1 MRNNFRKE
9 RVEDMSVDF
18 TNPEVKKYMLD
29 GKFGLEK
36 ESLRVTAEGFLSH
49 TPHPFPDNPNM
60 ERDFCENQT
69 ELITD
74 VQDSVDAAWKQLKEL
89 HEKAVG
95 TLLKQKSGPEYLWP
109 FSNPPY
115 VKGEEDIPI
124 AVYQGK
130 LKRKEEYRKYLA
142 AKYGK
147 KKMLF
152 SGIHFNFSFSDEF
165 LHESYKNAGCD
176 SFQEYKNQIY
186 LELAAKV
193 TRYGW
198 LIVYLTAASPVMDG
212 SYFQDDE
219 LGKTV
224 IKNYASP
231 RCSEIGYWNSFIPA
245 LDYGNMDDYVGSIQ
259 SYIEKGCLREAAELY
274 YPVRLKPAG
283 ENTLEHLKESGV
295 NHIELRML
303 DLNPLSPVGVM
314 KEDLVFIH
322 LLLLYLL
329 AQESSDFERFEQ
341 LMAIKNEKRAA
352 KYEERDIWIETGWN
366 QAVSVRDAALDVLF
380 GMENFFEECGHPEML
395 EAIYFQEEKV
405 LCGEKRYAVRIK
417 KEFCRDYVKKG
428 MLLAKEYAEKL

>member
-1 MRNNFRKE
+1 
-9 RVEDMSVDF
+9 MSVDF
-18 TNPEVKKYMLD
+18 SNPEVKKYMLD

-36 ESLRVTAEGFLSH
+36 ESLRVTPEGFLSH
-49 TPHPFPDNPNM
+49 TLHPFPDNPNM

-74 VQDSVDAAWKQLKEL
+74 VHDSVEAAWKQMKDL
-89 HEKAVG
+89 HEKAVRI
-95 TLLKQKSGPEYLWP
+95 LLKQKAGPEYLWP

-115 VKGEEDIPI
+115 VRGEDDIPI

-152 SGIHFNFSFSDEF
+152 SGIHFNFSFSEEF
-165 LHESYKNAGCD
+165 LRESYKGAGFG

-186 LELAAKV
+186 LELAAQV

-245 LDYGNMDDYVGSIQ
+245 LDYRNMDAYADSIQ

-322 LLLLYLL
+322 LLLLYLM
-329 AQESSDFERFEQ
+329 AQENSDFECFEQ

-352 KYEERDIWIETGWN
+352 KYEERDMWIETGWN